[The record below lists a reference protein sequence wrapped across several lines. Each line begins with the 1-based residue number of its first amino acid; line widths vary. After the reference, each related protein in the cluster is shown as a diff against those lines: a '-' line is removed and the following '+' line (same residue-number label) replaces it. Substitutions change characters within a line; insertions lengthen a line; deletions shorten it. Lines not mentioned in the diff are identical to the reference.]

1 MSATRALV
9 ASVRGLRLDA
19 IPEPAREVARHC
31 VLDLVGVAIAGAHEP
46 LVDRLVESA
55 LVDENADEAGL
66 LGRRERGEARTV
78 ALVNGAAGHALD
90 FDDTHWAMNG
100 HPTVPVLP
108 ALLALAEREGA
119 SGAALLT
126 ALVAGIELECRLGAL
141 LGGRHYEL
149 GFHATGTVGTFGA
162 AAACAHLLG
171 LDERGWLHALG
182 LAGTTA
188 AGLKSGF
195 GTMAKPLHAGR
206 AAEAG
211 LLAARLAQRGFT
223 AQHAILEMPQGF
235 AATHA
240 GNEPDVAVLERHA
253 DRFFV
258 RETLFKHHASCYLT
272 HAPIE
277 AARALRASDAID
289 AATIDAVEV
298 RVAPT
303 ALRVCNLPE
312 PETGL
317 EGKFSL
323 RATTALALLGV
334 DTAKLDTFSDA
345 QMADPALVALRDKI
359 EVAGD
364 PELGA
369 MQAGVLVR
377 AGGRALVRAA
387 DTSEPEADLA
397 RQRER
402 LRAKFRTLVAPR
414 LGAARADALAELAL
428 GIDALPRAASLV
440 DAARPDASAAR
451 AAAR

>member
-1 MSATRALV
+1 VSATRALV
-9 ASVRGLRLDA
+9 ASVRGLRFDT

-31 VLDLVGVAIAGAHEP
+31 VLDLVGVAIAGAREP
-46 LVDRLVESA
+46 LVETLVETA
-55 LVDENADEAGL
+55 LEGGRVGEAGL
-66 LGRRERGEARTV
+66 LGRAERGSVQSV

-108 ALLALAEREGA
+108 ALLALAEREEA
-119 SGAALLT
+119 SGAAFLA

-141 LGGRHYEL
+141 LGGRHYEI

-171 LDERGWLHALG
+171 LDEPGWLHALG
-182 LAGTTA
+182 LAGTMA

-223 AQHAILEMPQGF
+223 AQGAILEMPQGF

-240 GNEPDVAVLERHA
+240 GNEPDEALLERHA
-253 DRFFV
+253 GRFFV

-277 AARALRASDAID
+277 AARALRARDAID
-289 AATIDAVEV
+289 PATIEAVEV

-303 ALRVCNLPE
+303 SLRVCNLPA
-312 PETGL
+312 PRTGL

-323 RATTALALLGV
+323 RATTALALLGA
-334 DTAKLDTFSDA
+334 DTAELGTFSDA
-345 QMADPALVALRDKI
+345 RMAEPGLVALRDKV
-359 EVAGD
+359 EVVAD
-364 PELGA
+364 AELSA

-377 AGGRALVRAA
+377 ARGRTFEQVA
-387 DTSEPEADLA
+387 DTGEPEVDLA

-402 LRAKFRTLVAPR
+402 LRAKFRALVAPR
-414 LGAARADALAELAL
+414 LGAARAESLAELAL
-428 GIDALPRAASLV
+428 GIDTLPRAGALV
-440 DAARPDASAAR
+440 DATRPEASGAR
-451 AAAR
+451 AAAH